1 MKKFAAFLLCALMVV
16 AMMAPSI
23 AAVPS
28 ADAKLIE
35 SLGKKS
41 SDYVALDWFGEMNA
55 YYNSSDTTYGNVVI
69 SKANSTASNL
79 PNYIAS
85 KTFTKKE
92 LPVGS
97 IIIVDAG
104 YQYRPEGWVNAD
116 LSNDDVARPGNVNTN
131 VVEVTKEWW
140 GTFAV
145 RAFNLSVTPTRAVTD
160 GDKAALRIYVPKPA
174 EETTKAPAATTKP
187 AATPTA
193 PATFDAGIIV
203 AAVAAVS
210 LAGTVVLKKK
220 R

>member
-69 SKANSTASNL
+69 SKANSDASNL

-85 KTFTKKE
+85 KTFTQKE

-104 YQYRPEGWVNAD
+104 YQYRPEGWTDLNAKT
-116 LSNDDVARPGNVNTN
+116 SPRPGNVSGHC
-131 VVEVTKEWW
+131 VEATEDWW
-140 GTFAV
+140 GNYTV
-145 RAFNLSVTPTRAVTD
+145 RAFNLSASPNRAMTAED
-160 GDKAALRIYVPKPA
+160 AEHLRIYVPKN
-174 EETTKAPAATTKP
+174 
-187 AATPTA
+187 
-193 PATFDAGIIV
+193 
-203 AAVAAVS
+203 
-210 LAGTVVLKKK
+210 
-220 R
+220 